1 MGSTHTVDRSL
12 IKRSSVSEKDVT
24 LGLKMKYFDEY
35 MDTIFPENFNVSLK
49 KDLITKIKKRIKF
62 SDAEANKKEGA
73 HLNAE
78 SNIIDNDFYVFLY
91 AFEDIGNDKINM
103 AYQFINGEIEVSK
116 SYEYKTFLGIKYG
129 KNKYE
134 CITDD
139 EKSFYKNY
147 FDVKG
152 DDMPKYLQEQ
162 KKYLLK

>member
-1 MGSTHTVDRSL
+1 MGSTHNVDRSL
-12 IKRSSVSEKDVT
+12 IKSSSVSEKDVT
-24 LGLKMKYFDEY
+24 LGLKMKYFDQY

-49 KDLITKIKKRIKF
+49 KDLIAKVKERIMF
-62 SDAEANKKEGA
+62 SDAEANKKEDA

-91 AFEDIGNDKINM
+91 AFEDIGNDKINI
-103 AYQFINGEIEVSK
+103 AYQFINGKIEVSK

-129 KNKYE
+129 KKYE
-134 CITDD
+134 SITDN
-139 EKSFYKNY
+139 EKSFYQKY